1 MVFVK
6 PPKQVAIFVLKFME
20 TNYITKK
27 EWVEIFPEAR
37 DYLEISL
44 IENTEKLEKL
54 SKEYSEQLD
63 RINKIKDINTRQF
76 MELFADVFTG
86 EDIKECESK
95 IKTINQY
102 LQSDQPEIPGRITDN
117 DIENAKS
124 YPFSQ
129 LIETKR
135 GFCKCPFHNEDTPS
149 FYINK
154 KKNYGKCFGCGW
166 CGDTIAFIMATENID
181 FIKAVKRL
189 K

>member
-1 MVFVK
+1 LVFVK
-6 PPKQVAIFVLKFME
+6 PPKQVAVFVLKFME

-76 MELFADVFTG
+76 MEIFADVFTG

-117 DIENAKS
+117 DIERAKN
-124 YPFSQ
+124 YPFED
-129 LIETKR
+129 LVGTKAK
-135 GFCKCPFHNEDTPS
+135 FIKCPFHDDHSPS
-149 FYINK
+149 FYI
-154 KKNYGKCFGCGW
+154 KKNFGYCFSCGKHC
-166 CGDTIAFIMATENID
+166 DTIQWCIEVEGLSFIQ
-181 FIKAVKRL
+181 AVKRL

>member
-63 RINKIKDINTRQF
+63 RITK
-76 MELFADVFTG
+76 
-86 EDIKECESK
+86 S
-95 IKTINQY
+95 
-102 LQSDQPEIPGRITDN
+102 RI
-117 DIENAKS
+117 
-124 YPFSQ
+124 
-129 LIETKR
+129 
-135 GFCKCPFHNEDTPS
+135 
-149 FYINK
+149 
-154 KKNYGKCFGCGW
+154 
-166 CGDTIAFIMATENID
+166 
-181 FIKAVKRL
+181 
-189 K
+189 